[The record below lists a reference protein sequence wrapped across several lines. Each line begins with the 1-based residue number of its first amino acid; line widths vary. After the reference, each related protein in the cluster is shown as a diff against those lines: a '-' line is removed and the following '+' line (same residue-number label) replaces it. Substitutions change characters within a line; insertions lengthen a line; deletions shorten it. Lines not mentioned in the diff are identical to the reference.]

1 MLDDVRR
8 VLQLDIEDEVQAMSK
23 ERRRALLEDASLPVE
38 IPTAVS
44 LAMKTTLSIPW
55 SKLRILRRYIN
66 LNH

>member
-8 VLQLDIEDEVQAMSK
+8 VLQLDLEDEVQAMSK
-23 ERRRALLEDASLPVE
+23 ERRRALEDASLPVE